1 MSDLKVWMP
10 HGKEWMPPEKE
21 FLRDYRNRPARWCA
35 EQLGRTEG
43 AVHHQRGVLGLRG
56 SAAKPIRF
64 NAWTP
69 VEDKLVLSASP
80 MPEKHRR
87 GGSGQ
92 SEFQKVA
99 DQIGRTY
106 AAVRSRRYK
115 LIEARRT
122 A

>member
-1 MSDLKVWMP
+1 MSDFNAWMP
-10 HGKEWMPPEKE
+10 HGKDWLAPEDT
-21 FLRDYRNRPARWCA
+21 FLRDHRNRPARWCG

-43 AVHHQRGVLGLRG
+43 SVHHRRGVLGLRG
-56 SAAKPIRF
+56 SADKPIRF

-69 VEDKLVLSASP
+69 EEDALVLSASP
-80 MPEKHRR
+80 MPEKLRR
-87 GGSGQ
+87 SGSGQ

-99 DQIGRTY
+99 DRIGRSY